1 MKERSVSNIV
11 HWIRT
16 SAQELLNVSQ
26 QGREFVYY
34 DDVLLEIIIAQETL
48 NIIINNDS
56 LLNKN
61 IISLTYLSPNILLTY
76 PREIQNEGKKLR
88 SKKSILFVYSPFS
101 MYEMIS

>member
-1 MKERSVSNIV
+1 M
-11 HWIRT
+11 
-16 SAQELLNVSQ
+16 
-26 QGREFVYY
+26 
-34 DDVLLEIIIAQETL
+34 LLEIIIAQETL

-61 IISLTYLSPNILLTY
+61 IISLTYLSPNIPNILLTY